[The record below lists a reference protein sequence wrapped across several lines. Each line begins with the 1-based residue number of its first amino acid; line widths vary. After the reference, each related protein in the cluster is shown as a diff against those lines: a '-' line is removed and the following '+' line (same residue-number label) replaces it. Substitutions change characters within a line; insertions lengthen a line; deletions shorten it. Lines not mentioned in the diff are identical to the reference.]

1 MGPNSYLAF
10 DKDKSVMV
18 VTWNMP
24 RSLTDSLVDVYA
36 SYRSVAGG
44 EWSAPVN
51 LTDTEGMNEN
61 SHHMAPYVRTNLNGS
76 YTAYV
81 FYNYPAGYTGYFPN
95 GEALDTQPSV
105 IYAGG
110 YTFTA
115 TGVEDEVAPTGF
127 VLSQNYPNPFNPTTS
142 INFTV
147 AQRSNVTLKVYDMLG
162 REVASLVNE
171 VKDQGSYNVN
181 FDAAKL
187 ASGTYVYKLTAG
199 NFVETKKM
207 VLLK

>member
-1 MGPNSYLAF
+1 MKIHP
-10 DKDKSVMV
+10 
-18 VTWNMP
+18 
-24 RSLTDSLVDVYA
+24 
-36 SYRSVAGG
+36 
-44 EWSAPVN
+44 
-51 LTDTEGMNEN
+51 
-61 SHHMAPYVRTNLNGS
+61 MAPMFRSNLNGS

-95 GEALDTQPSV
+95 GEALETQPAV
-105 IYAGG
+105 IYAAGH
-110 YTFTA
+110 TFTA
-115 TGVEDEVAPTGF
+115 TGVEDGDLLRQDLFFHRTTPEIH
-127 VLSQNYPNPFNPTTS
+127 SNPTTS

-187 ASGTYVYKLTAG
+187 ASEPMFTNLHR
-199 NFVETKKM
+199 NFIETKNGSPQVITDRGHSSNE
-207 VLLK
+207 VLGEPC